1 MGKSILFDVYNKAT
15 DLNKEEFL
23 DAIDS
28 KLEVKNK
35 FRKVIYDYSWLEKME
50 DTMYYLDNIMRN
62 PKKFIIN
69 EEEVVKIEK
78 ARKVTV
84 ESIRH
89 LTQHTSYIQEF
100 DQKSGEVKPS
110 KILNINKEEDY
121 DMYENRFIYTLLVN
135 MKMFIARVSGDCING
150 SNMVSNKNI
159 KYSAVTKINSEKVGI
174 DINLNATDSKGLNPS
189 SKNGL
194 SIAQRIDKVNLQI
207 ANCMNSDLIKKLEK
221 AHVTFVRSPIKRTN
235 VILKNPNFQK
245 AMELW
250 TFLESYDFN
259 NVIEEN
265 VDDEYEDV
273 STFRDTMN
281 DSFLLDYLVMNEM
294 LNNGNSKYDDGEVSK
309 YYINKIIKTFVDNN
323 NDFNEDDFVKMLR
336 DEFREIRRVKDIKLN
351 RIRRIY
357 QKDLNNYKKIV
368 QNCVNILGNQNGII
382 IKN

>member
-15 DLNKEEFL
+15 DLSKEEFL

-207 ANCMNSDLIKKLEK
+207 ANCMNSDLIKNLEK

-250 TFLESYDFN
+250 TFLESYNFN

-368 QNCVNILGNQNGII
+368 QNCVNILGN
-382 IKN
+382 

>member
-15 DLNKEEFL
+15 DLSKEEFL

-368 QNCVNILGNQNGII
+368 QNCVNILGN
-382 IKN
+382 

>member
-15 DLNKEEFL
+15 DLSKEEFL

-150 SNMVSNKNI
+150 SNMVSDKNI

-174 DINLNATDSKGLNPS
+174 DINLNATDSKGLNPN

-336 DEFREIRRVKDIKLN
+336 DEFREIKRVKDIKLN

-368 QNCVNILGNQNGII
+368 QNCVNILGN
-382 IKN
+382 

>member
-15 DLNKEEFL
+15 DLSKEEFL

-89 LTQHTSYIQEF
+89 LTQHTNYIQEF

-150 SNMVSNKNI
+150 SNMVSDKNI

-207 ANCMNSDLIKKLEK
+207 ANCMNSDLIKNLEK

-294 LNNGNSKYDDGEVSK
+294 LNSGNSKYDDGEVSK

-323 NDFNEDDFVKMLR
+323 NDFNEEDFVKMLR

-368 QNCVNILGNQNGII
+368 QNCVNILGN
-382 IKN
+382 

>member
-15 DLNKEEFL
+15 DLSKEEFL

-150 SNMVSNKNI
+150 SNMVSDKNI

-368 QNCVNILGNQNGII
+368 QNCVNILGN
-382 IKN
+382 

>member
-159 KYSAVTKINSEKVGI
+159 KYSAVTKINSEKVDI

-235 VILKNPNFQK
+235 VILKNSNFQK

-368 QNCVNILGNQNGII
+368 QNCVNILGN
-382 IKN
+382 

>member
-50 DTMYYLDNIMRN
+50 DAMYYLDNIMRN

-150 SNMVSNKNI
+150 SNMVSDKNI

-368 QNCVNILGNQNGII
+368 QNCVNILGN
-382 IKN
+382 

>member
-23 DAIDS
+23 DTIDS

-50 DTMYYLDNIMRN
+50 DAMYYLDNIMRN

-207 ANCMNSDLIKKLEK
+207 ANCMNSDLIKNLEK

-336 DEFREIRRVKDIKLN
+336 DEFREIKRVKDIKLN

-368 QNCVNILGNQNGII
+368 QNCVNILGN
-382 IKN
+382 

>member
-159 KYSAVTKINSEKVGI
+159 KYSAVTKINSEKVDI

-207 ANCMNSDLIKKLEK
+207 ANCMNSDLIKNLEK

-281 DSFLLDYLVMNEM
+281 NSFLLDYLVMNEM

-336 DEFREIRRVKDIKLN
+336 DEFREIKRVKDIKLN

-368 QNCVNILGNQNGII
+368 QNCVNILGN
-382 IKN
+382 

>member
-50 DTMYYLDNIMRN
+50 DAMYYLDNIMRN

-207 ANCMNSDLIKKLEK
+207 ANCMNSDLIKNLEK

-336 DEFREIRRVKDIKLN
+336 DEFREIKRVKDIKLN

-368 QNCVNILGNQNGII
+368 QNCVNILGN
-382 IKN
+382 

>member
-1 MGKSILFDVYNKAT
+1 MEKSILFDVYNRAT
-15 DLNKEEFL
+15 DLKKEEFL
-23 DAIDS
+23 DGVDS
-28 KLEVKNK
+28 KLEVKNQ

-121 DMYENRFIYTLLVN
+121 DMYENRFIYTLLIN
-135 MKMFIARVSGDCING
+135 MKMFIAKVSGDCING
-150 SNMVSNKNI
+150 SNMSSAKNI
-159 KYSAVTKINSEKVGI
+159 KYSAVTKINSERIGI
-174 DINLNATDSKGLNPS
+174 DINLNATDSKGLSQN

-207 ANCMNSDLIKKLEK
+207 ANCMNSDLIKTLEK
-221 AHVTFVRSPIKRTN
+221 AHVTLVRSPIKRTN

-265 VDDEYEDV
+265 VDDQYEDV
-273 STFRDTMN
+273 STFRDSMN
-281 DSFLLDYLVMNEM
+281 ESFLLDYLVMNEM
-294 LNNGNSKYDDGEVSK
+294 LSNERQKYDEGEVSK

-323 NDFNEDDFVKMLR
+323 NDFSENDFVKMLR
-336 DEFREIRRVKDIKLN
+336 DEFREIRRVKDVKLN

-357 QKDLNNYKKIV
+357 QKDLNDYKKTV
-368 QNCVNILGNQNGII
+368 ENCINILGN
-382 IKN
+382 

>member
-15 DLNKEEFL
+15 DLSKEEFL

-207 ANCMNSDLIKKLEK
+207 ANCMNSDLIKNLEK

-336 DEFREIRRVKDIKLN
+336 DEFREIKRVKDIKLN

-368 QNCVNILGNQNGII
+368 QNCVNILGN
-382 IKN
+382 

>member
-135 MKMFIARVSGDCING
+135 MKMFITRVSGDCING

-368 QNCVNILGNQNGII
+368 QNCVNILGN
-382 IKN
+382 

>member
-207 ANCMNSDLIKKLEK
+207 ANCMNSDLIKNLEK

-294 LNNGNSKYDDGEVSK
+294 LNNENSKYDDGEVSK

-368 QNCVNILGNQNGII
+368 QNCVNILGN
-382 IKN
+382 

>member
-265 VDDEYEDV
+265 IDDEYEDV

-368 QNCVNILGNQNGII
+368 QNCVNILGN
-382 IKN
+382 

>member
-150 SNMVSNKNI
+150 SNMVSDKNI
-159 KYSAVTKINSEKVGI
+159 KYSAVTKINSEKVDI

-368 QNCVNILGNQNGII
+368 QNCVNILGN
-382 IKN
+382 

>member
-150 SNMVSNKNI
+150 SNMVSDKNI

-194 SIAQRIDKVNLQI
+194 SIAQRIEKVNLQI

-368 QNCVNILGNQNGII
+368 QNCVNILGN
-382 IKN
+382 

>member
-50 DTMYYLDNIMRN
+50 DAMYYLDNIMRN

-368 QNCVNILGNQNGII
+368 QNCVNILGN
-382 IKN
+382 

>member
-1 MGKSILFDVYNKAT
+1 
-15 DLNKEEFL
+15 
-23 DAIDS
+23 
-28 KLEVKNK
+28 
-35 FRKVIYDYSWLEKME
+35 
-50 DTMYYLDNIMRN
+50 
-62 PKKFIIN
+62 
-69 EEEVVKIEK
+69 
-78 ARKVTV
+78 
-84 ESIRH
+84 
-89 LTQHTSYIQEF
+89 
-100 DQKSGEVKPS
+100 
-110 KILNINKEEDY
+110 
-121 DMYENRFIYTLLVN
+121 
-135 MKMFIARVSGDCING
+135 
-150 SNMVSNKNI
+150 
-159 KYSAVTKINSEKVGI
+159 
-174 DINLNATDSKGLNPS
+174 
-189 SKNGL
+189 
-194 SIAQRIDKVNLQI
+194 
-207 ANCMNSDLIKKLEK
+207 MNSDLIKKLEK

-368 QNCVNILGNQNGII
+368 QNCVNILGN
-382 IKN
+382 

>member
-150 SNMVSNKNI
+150 SNMVSDKNI
-159 KYSAVTKINSEKVGI
+159 KYSAVTKINSEKVDI

-336 DEFREIRRVKDIKLN
+336 DEFREIKRVKDIKLN

-368 QNCVNILGNQNGII
+368 QNCVNILGN
-382 IKN
+382 

>member
-1 MGKSILFDVYNKAT
+1 MGKLILFDVYNKAT

-368 QNCVNILGNQNGII
+368 QNCVNILGN
-382 IKN
+382 

>member
-1 MGKSILFDVYNKAT
+1 MVKSILFDVYNKAT

-23 DAIDS
+23 DTIDS

-207 ANCMNSDLIKKLEK
+207 ANCMNSDLIKNLEK

-336 DEFREIRRVKDIKLN
+336 DEFREIKRVKDIKLN

-368 QNCVNILGNQNGII
+368 QNCVNILGN
-382 IKN
+382 

>member
-150 SNMVSNKNI
+150 SNMFSNKNI

-368 QNCVNILGNQNGII
+368 QNCVNILGN
-382 IKN
+382 

>member
-159 KYSAVTKINSEKVGI
+159 KYSAVTKINSEKVDI

-336 DEFREIRRVKDIKLN
+336 DEFREIKRVKDIKLN

-368 QNCVNILGNQNGII
+368 QNCVNILGN
-382 IKN
+382 

>member
-15 DLNKEEFL
+15 DLSKEEFL

-207 ANCMNSDLIKKLEK
+207 ANCMNSDLIKNLEK

-294 LNNGNSKYDDGEVSK
+294 LNNENSKYDDGEVSK

-368 QNCVNILGNQNGII
+368 QNCVNILGN
-382 IKN
+382 

>member
-50 DTMYYLDNIMRN
+50 DAMYYLDNIMRN

-150 SNMVSNKNI
+150 SNMVSDKNI

-207 ANCMNSDLIKKLEK
+207 ANCMNSDLIKNLEK

-368 QNCVNILGNQNGII
+368 QNCVNILGN
-382 IKN
+382 

>member
-159 KYSAVTKINSEKVGI
+159 KYSFFI
-174 DINLNATDSKGLNPS
+174 
-189 SKNGL
+189 
-194 SIAQRIDKVNLQI
+194 
-207 ANCMNSDLIKKLEK
+207 
-221 AHVTFVRSPIKRTN
+221 
-235 VILKNPNFQK
+235 
-245 AMELW
+245 
-250 TFLESYDFN
+250 
-259 NVIEEN
+259 
-265 VDDEYEDV
+265 
-273 STFRDTMN
+273 
-281 DSFLLDYLVMNEM
+281 
-294 LNNGNSKYDDGEVSK
+294 
-309 YYINKIIKTFVDNN
+309 
-323 NDFNEDDFVKMLR
+323 
-336 DEFREIRRVKDIKLN
+336 
-351 RIRRIY
+351 
-357 QKDLNNYKKIV
+357 
-368 QNCVNILGNQNGII
+368 
-382 IKN
+382 